1 MRSRRAL
8 LEDRIDIVGVGL
20 DERSERLGLESLL
33 RRALAVVTNATLQ
46 RGERVVRIGS
56 DLLND
61 RTGVVLESRDQ
72 THPQGFLG
80 VHRASGERELEGVA
94 LPDYARKADRPAPRA
109 EEPERDA
116 GFAVGRLGR
125 SDTDVTREREFET
138 ATACGAVDLS
148 HDDGRRLFDRSRHA
162 LAQACE
168 LGCAFGISLEIADRG
183 EVCAGTERRT
193 GTAEGDDRFVGVLD
207 GRLQPLE
214 GLDRQGVS
222 GGGTVD
228 RHRSDRR
235 GGAVLDFDHV
245 PSLPDVSKG
254 LWLRRRYLLLM
265 ETADNCRR
273 GAFEAVSDVEPP
285 ALREYIETTLEEA
298 SMVPGV
304 LTIESA
310 AATAPDGHSHLD
322 ATSQPMPPT
331 DRDVDSSLEF
341 AEDIADTDGI
351 RNRAAGVQLIYEG
364 LRLTRSL
371 AHEEPWNDR
380 EDESDARTGDA
391 HRGDLEI
398 LAADILVARGFYLL
412 ARTNAAETAVQTVQ
426 AFGRDQAQRRE
437 QAPKAVDAS
446 TVDANLERDILELAV
461 RTGSGAVGETPTARL
476 RSSVESLADGIE
488 IPFPPAAVCLADLE
502 TPPSERSPEDHRAT
516 SATDP

>member
-1 MRSRRAL
+1 ML
-8 LEDRIDIVGVGL
+8 LEDRIDIVGVVL
-20 DERSERLGLESLL
+20 DERSERLGLESFL
-33 RRALAVVTNATLQ
+33 RRAITVVANATLQ
-46 RGERVVRIGS
+46 RGERVVRVGG
-56 DLLND
+56 DFLDD
-61 RTGVVLESRDQ
+61 RTRVVRESRDE
-72 THPQGFLG
+72 THSQGFLG
-80 VHRASGERELEGVA
+80 VDGSPGERELKGIP
-94 LPDYARKADRPAPRA
+94 LPDYAREADRTAPGT

-125 SDTDVTREREFET
+125 SDADVAREREFET
-138 ATACGAVDLS
+138 ATACRAVDAS
-148 HDDGRRLFDRSRHA
+148 HDDGRRVFDRSRHA

-168 LGCAFGISLEIADRG
+168 LGRAFGIPLEVADGG
-183 EVCAGTERRT
+183 EVRAGTERWA
-193 GTAEGDDRFVGVLD
+193 GTAEVNDRLVGVLD
-207 GRLQPLE
+207 GRLQRLE
-214 GLDRQGVS
+214 AVDGQGVS

-341 AEDIADTDGI
+341 AADIADTDGI

-371 AHEEPWNDR
+371 AHREPWDDR
-380 EDESDARTGDA
+380 ENESDAGIDDA

-426 AFGRDQAQRRE
+426 AFGRDQSRRRE
-437 QAPKAVDAS
+437 QAPKTADAS

-461 RTGSGAVGETPTARL
+461 RTGTGAVGETPTARL

-488 IPFPPAAVCLADLE
+488 IPFPPAAVCLSDLE

-516 SATDP
+516 SASDP